1 MELFD
6 KLDHQKNGRLKL
18 EIFIA
23 GVQSQQ
29 LCAPNVTSTPPP
41 PTVGW
46 GPKPIH
52 MVNCRLFCS
61 LTSPLMIVVFS
72 N

>member
-6 KLDHQKNGRLKL
+6 KLDQEKNGRLKL
-18 EIFIA
+18 ELFIA

-29 LCAPNVTSTPPP
+29 LYAANVTSTPPP

-46 GPKPIH
+46 GPKPIY
-52 MVNCRLFCS
+52 MVN
-61 LTSPLMIVVFS
+61 
-72 N
+72 

>member
-6 KLDHQKNGRLKL
+6 KLDHQKNGKLKL
-18 EIFIA
+18 EMFIA

-29 LCAPNVTSTPPP
+29 LYATNVTSTPPP
-41 PTVGW
+41 LTVGW

-52 MVNCRLFCS
+52 MVNYKLFLECS
-61 LTSPLMIVVFS
+61 IRV
-72 N
+72 